1 MKRRDRQLGLDRDIT
16 RRDFLSGTSIAI
28 GGSLIAS
35 HFPDAMGA
43 PGSVDASVQV
53 EAGYY
58 PPTRTGLRGSHPG
71 SFEVAHLLRDG
82 ERFDDAQDTGEEYDL
97 VVIGGG
103 LSGLAAAFFFQNG
116 AGSDARILIVEN
128 HDDFGGH
135 AKRNEFHIDG
145 RVLIDLGGTEYI
157 EAPWQYPESAKSLLK
172 DLGVDLS
179 LAQDVYKP
187 DRYTALGLRGGVF
200 FDKKTFGSDSLVAG
214 APGKANSEQQSA
226 YVTLPAELENGIGD
240 PEAVSAFLE
249 RSPLS
254 ERARAEVLQ
263 LFCGG
268 RDYLAGK
275 STEEKLATLR
285 STSYLAFLTDIVGAS
300 PEVIRF
306 FWMWRAS
313 YMGNGTD
320 LTPAIEAFQY
330 GLPGA
335 VGLGLEAEAQPDPE
349 SRKHS
354 YREDFHFPDG
364 NASIARLLV
373 RRMIPGVAPGNSMHD
388 IVSARFDYSRLD
400 RENSAVRLRLN
411 ATAVQV
417 RHLGDP
423 ATARQVEIT
432 YVQGGR
438 ARRVR
443 ARNCVMAC
451 HHAIVSHLCPELPA
465 DQRLA
470 LRRTIRMPLV
480 STNVLVRN
488 WRAFEKLGIF
498 AAYCPG
504 SYFSDVRLTYPL
516 QFADYTSPRTPGEPI
531 TIHMYRVPLPG
542 GQPAADQFR
551 AGRHELLATTFETFE
566 RNIREQLAAM
576 LSGGGFDA
584 LRDIEAITVN
594 RWPHGYAVG
603 YDYEKARMSYF
614 DAPWPDDR
622 KIWLTGRQKFG
633 RIAIANSDAAA
644 MAMTESA
651 IEQAYRATQELLR

>member
-1 MKRRDRQLGLDRDIT
+1 MGLDRDIT
-16 RRDFLSGTSIAI
+16 RRDFLSGTGIAI
-28 GGSLIAS
+28 GGSLFSAQ
-35 HFPDAMGA
+35 FPDALGELA
-43 PGSVDASVQV
+43 SADASAQM
-53 EAGYY
+53 APGYY
-58 PPTRTGLRGSHPG
+58 PPGRTGLRGSHPG
-71 SFEVAHLLRDG
+71 SFEIAHLLRDG
-82 ERFDDAQDTGEEYDL
+82 ERFSDAEDTGEEYDL

-103 LSGLAAAFFFQNG
+103 LSGLAAAFFFQKG
-116 AGSDARILIVEN
+116 AGPGARILIVEN

-157 EAPWQYPESAKSLLK
+157 EAPWQYPESAKTLLE
-172 DLGVDLS
+172 DMGVDVS
-179 LAQDVYKP
+179 LAQDVFKP
-187 DRYTALGLRGGVF
+187 DLYTSLGLRGGVF
-200 FDKKTFGSDSLVAG
+200 FDRKTFGADSLVAG
-214 APGKANSEQQSA
+214 APGIARSDQQFA

-254 ERARAEVLQ
+254 VRARGEILQ

-268 RDYLAGK
+268 RDYLTGK
-275 STEEKLATLR
+275 SRDEKLAILR
-285 STSYLAFLTDIVGAS
+285 STSYVAFLADIVGAS

-320 LTPAIEAFQY
+320 LTPAIEALQY

-335 VGLGLEAEAQPDPE
+335 VGLGLEAELQRAPE
-349 SRKHS
+349 WRKHS

-373 RRMIPGVAPGNSMHD
+373 RRMIPGVAPGDSMHD
-388 IVSARFDYSRLD
+388 IVSARFDYSQLD
-400 RENSAVRLRLN
+400 RESSAVRLRLN

-423 ATARQVEIT
+423 DTARQVEIT
-432 YVQGGR
+432 CVQGGS

-443 ARNCVMAC
+443 ARYCVMAC
-451 HHAIVSHLCPELPA
+451 YHAMVPYVCPELPA
-465 DQRLA
+465 DQRQA
-470 LRRTIRMPLV
+470 LQRTIRMPLV

-488 WRAFEKLGIF
+488 WRAFKKLGIF

-504 SYFSDVRLTYPL
+504 GYFSDVRLTYPL
-516 QFADYTSPRTPGEPI
+516 QFADYTSPRSPDEPI
-531 TIHMYRVPLPG
+531 TIHMYRIPLPG
-542 GQPAADQFR
+542 GQPAAEQFR
-551 AGRHELLATTFETFE
+551 AGRHELLGTTFETFE
-566 RNIREQLAAM
+566 RNIRDQLAAM

-584 LRDIEAITVN
+584 RRDIAAITVN

-603 YDYEKARMSYF
+603 YDYEKAQMNYF
-614 DAPWPDDR
+614 SEPWPED
-622 KIWLTGRQKFG
+622 KKMWLTGRKKFG
-633 RIAIANSDAAA
+633 RIAIANSDADA

-651 IEQAYRATQELLR
+651 IQQAYRATQEILQGT